1 MSEEG
6 EEVFHLGTKRLF
18 QKSGRVKLLQLLMS
32 EHSFFLPSG
41 AVQKKNRDSQSA
53 LGKRERKFPYLTKF
67 TQRTIRFMM
76 YAQPC
81 AADYGLHSINPRR

>member
-41 AVQKKNRDSQSA
+41 AVQKKTEIPNLHWEKGKENFHILPNLPKER
-53 LGKRERKFPYLTKF
+53 LGL
-67 TQRTIRFMM
+67 
-76 YAQPC
+76 
-81 AADYGLHSINPRR
+81 